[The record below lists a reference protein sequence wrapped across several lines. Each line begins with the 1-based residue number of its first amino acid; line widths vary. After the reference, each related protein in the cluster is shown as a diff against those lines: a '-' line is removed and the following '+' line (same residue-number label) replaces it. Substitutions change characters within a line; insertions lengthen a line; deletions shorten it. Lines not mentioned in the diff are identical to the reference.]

1 MWHLPSSVK
10 IFLCKEPTDMR
21 KSFDSLAVM
30 VEHILCQ
37 NPLSGYVFIFRN
49 KRGNM
54 IKCLYWDKDGYA
66 IWYKRLEKGTY
77 SIPKTEEDYSVDH
90 RQLAIMLEGLK
101 PHETALKRRFKL
113 K

>member
-1 MWHLPSSVK
+1 MPS
-10 IFLCKEPTDMR
+10 
-21 KSFDSLAVM
+21 
-30 VEHILCQ
+30 
-37 NPLSGYVFIFRN
+37 
-49 KRGNM
+49 GN
-54 IKCLYWDKDGYA
+54 
-66 IWYKRLEKGTY
+66 KRLEKGTY